1 MKNNFW
7 TFFVNNRRFTI
18 ILILTIIVLGSF
30 SIFQIKKESAPEVDF
45 PIAYIT
51 TLYPGASAEDVEELV
66 TDKIESQVL
75 SISDISDISSVSKNS
90 ISVIIVQFDVG
101 TDSYKKIN
109 EVKDGVD
116 KANLPDDAEDPKV
129 EEISFNNFPIMRYS
143 LTGNYD
149 LNYLKILADDLAE
162 EIETIPG
169 ISKVEITGGEER
181 EVQIIVDR
189 KKIDNYGLSII
200 QVTQAITNANT
211 DIPIGS
217 IETSGENFNISFSGK
232 LDNIDDIKNIPIV
245 MMGDV
250 PIFVKDVAEVID
262 GVKDVS
268 SMSFLS
274 INGELGTPAVSI
286 SVYKTTEADTI
297 NVSENVRD
305 KISFFEEQ
313 YFLEGIS
320 IVNVLDQAEAIQKDL
335 TGLLNN
341 GLGTVMIVFL
351 VLLIFV
357 GFRESILASLV
368 IPFSFLITFIV
379 LYNIGYT
386 LNFIT
391 LFSLILAL
399 GILVDSAIVI
409 VEGMNYEIK
418 KGKGVKEAAV
428 DTINEFKM
436 PLISGT
442 LTTVFVFI
450 PMLLVSGI
458 MGDFLAPIPITVSI
472 VLLSSLFVALSL
484 VTTLSLGVI
493 KSNNVEK
500 KGGWGHNTIKNIINF
515 YEKILNNIFKSK
527 KIRKGFVYTIVIL
540 FVLSLMLP
548 AVGLLKID
556 LFTDS
561 GMEYFSVDIEEPF
574 GTTLEKT
581 LEKTREVE
589 KIVLEDNRIDSIQLN
604 IGSKSI
610 SSIDSMIS
618 GSGENNANLYIN
630 IKEGEDSVK
639 IVKDLRERFNL
650 YDFGATKVSVVEEQS
665 GPPTGAPI
673 EITITGDDLNELDKI
688 SLNLENILKN
698 TPGVIN
704 ISNSNIATNGKFT
717 IEIDR
722 IKAKLYGLT
731 TNDVAYVLRNAVS
744 GIDANIMRESGESVD
759 IIVKYDLGN
768 ATIDKISS
776 ITIPTQYGDI
786 PLSMFINGRFEG
798 SLESI
803 LHEDG
808 NRVVTISAYTE
819 DGYSSNDIINGFKE
833 QIEGYELPLGYSI
846 AYGGDAE
853 SIEQSFSEMIQ
864 ALFIGI
870 FAILM
875 LLVWQFNSFKQPIF
889 VLTTIPLTI
898 IGIFPLLTIF
908 NIPLSFPGLVGIV
921 ALAGIVVNNAIILI
935 DKINKNRLGGQEKDQ
950 AIIDA
955 AKSRIK
961 PIILT
966 TLTTIGGLA
975 PLCFA
980 DPTWSPIAYSIIFG
994 LLFSST
1000 LTLVFVP
1007 ILYKRF
1013 GESKST
1019 Y

>member
-1 MKNNFW
+1 M
-7 TFFVNNRRFTI
+7 
-18 ILILTIIVLGSF
+18 LTIIVLGFF

-75 SISDISDISSVSKNS
+75 SVSDISEISSVSQNS
-90 ISVIIVQFDVG
+90 VSVIIVQFDTG

-109 EVKDGVD
+109 EVKDEVD
-116 KANLPDDAEDPKV
+116 KANLPDDAEDPQV

-149 LNYLKILADDLAE
+149 LSYLKILAEDLAE

-169 ISKVEITGGEER
+169 ISKVEISGGEER
-181 EVQIIVDR
+181 EIQIIVDR
-189 KKIDNYGLSII
+189 KKIDNYGLSVI
-200 QVTQAITNANT
+200 QVTQAISSANT

-217 IETSGENFNISFSGK
+217 IKTSGEEFNIAFSGK
-232 LDNIDDIKNIPIV
+232 INNVEDVKNIPITIL
-245 MMGDV
+245 GGT
-250 PIFVKDVAEVID
+250 PIFVKDVADVVDGIKEVD
-262 GVKDVS
+262 T
-268 SMSFLS
+268 MSFLS
-274 INGELGTPAVSI
+274 VDGEDGTPAVSLGI
-286 SVYKTTEADTI
+286 YKTTEADTI
-297 NVSENVRD
+297 NISKDVRE
-305 KISFFEEQ
+305 KITFFEEQ
-313 YFLEGIS
+313 YFPEGVS
-320 IVNVLDQAEAIQKDL
+320 IINILDQADAIQSDL
-335 TGLLNN
+335 SGLLNN
-341 GLGTVMIVFL
+341 GLGTILIVFL

-399 GILVDSAIVI
+399 GILVDSAIVV
-409 VEGMNYEIK
+409 VEEMNYQIR
-418 KGKGVKEAAV
+418 KGRSAKEAAIN
-428 DTINEFKM
+428 TINEFKM

-442 LTTVFVFI
+442 LTTVFVFV

-458 MGDFLAPIPITVSI
+458 MGDFLAPIPVTVSV

-484 VTTLSLGVI
+484 ITTLSLGLI
-493 KSNNVEK
+493 KTDRKER
-500 KGGWGHNTIKNIINF
+500 KGGWGHKIIRKLIDF
-515 YEKILNNIFKSK
+515 YESILNKIFNNV
-527 KIRKGFVYTIVIL
+527 KIRKTFISVVIIL
-540 FVLSLMLP
+540 FVFSLMLP
-548 AVGLLKID
+548 TVGLLKID
-556 LFTDS
+556 LFADS
-561 GMEYFSVDIEEPF
+561 GADNFSIDIEEPY
-574 GTTLEKT
+574 GTTLDRT

-589 KIVLEDNRIDSIQLN
+589 GIVLADDRIDTIQLN
-604 IGSKSI
+604 IGSKSVSSLDSLI
-610 SSIDSMIS
+610 SS
-618 GSGENNANLYIN
+618 SGENNANLYITL
-630 IKEGEDSVK
+630 KEGEDSVLV
-639 IVKDLRERFNL
+639 VKDLREKFNS
-650 YDFGATKVSVVEEQS
+650 YDFGAAKVSIVEEQS
-665 GPPTGAPI
+665 GPSSGAPI
-673 EITITGDDLNELDKI
+673 QITITGDGLEDLDI
-688 SLNLENILKN
+688 IATDLENVLKN
-698 TPGVIN
+698 IPGVIN
-704 ISNSNIATNGKFT
+704 ISNSNVVTNGKFT
-717 IEIDR
+717 ITIDR
-722 IKAKLYGLT
+722 VKAKLYGLNT
-731 TNDVAYVLRNAVS
+731 SDVAYILRNAVS
-744 GIDANIMRESGESVD
+744 GVDASIMREDGDSVD
-759 IIVKYDLGN
+759 IVVKYDLDE
-768 ATIDKISS
+768 ATMDMISS
-776 ITIPTQYGDI
+776 ITVPTQYGDI
-786 PLSMFINGRFEG
+786 PLKMFISTDYEG
-798 SLESI
+798 ALESI

-819 DGYSSNDIINGFKE
+819 DGYSSNSIISDFDK
-833 QIEGYELPLGYSI
+833 QIQDYYLPLGYSI
-846 AYGGDAE
+846 SYGGDVE

-864 ALFIGI
+864 ALFIGV

-875 LLVWQFNSFKQPIF
+875 LLVWQFNSFKQPFF

-935 DKINKNRLGGQEKDQ
+935 DKINKNRLNNLSKEE

-994 LLFSST
+994 LIFSSL

-1007 ILYKRF
+1007 ILYNKF
-1013 GESKST
+1013 EK
-1019 Y
+1019 